1 MIGDKL
7 NVKEEHVRV
16 AEHIMELVLP
26 GIKSSGGKFIIT
38 IAGESGAGK
47 SEIASAL
54 SEQLSTK
61 GINSIILQQD
71 DYFVYPPKTNAGM
84 REKNIKHVGPSEV
97 QLTLLNR
104 NIRDILDGNEGLE
117 KPLVIYEE
125 DRITG
130 ETIQLGGIKVII
142 VEGTYTSLL
151 QNVHQRIFIDR
162 TNRDTK
168 ESRKERGREDQDK
181 YLEKI
186 LDIEHEIISSHKT
199 RADIIVTRD
208 YDVRV
213 NDAITQKN

>member
-1 MIGDKL
+1 MIGDRL
-7 NVKEEHVRV
+7 NIKEEHVGA
-16 AEHIMELVLP
+16 AESILELILP
-26 GIKSSGGKFIIT
+26 RIESSEGKCILT

-61 GINSIILQQD
+61 GITSIILQQD
-71 DYFVYPPKTNAGM
+71 DYFVYPPKTNARM
-84 REKNIKHVGPSEV
+84 REKNMKHVGPSEV
-97 QLTLLNR
+97 QLTLLNK
-104 NIRDILDGNEGLE
+104 NIRDILNGKKVIE

-130 ETIQLGGIKVII
+130 EAIQLEGIKVII

-162 TNRDTK
+162 TNQDTK

-186 LDIEHEIISSHKT
+186 LEIEHEIISSHKT

-213 NDAITQKN
+213 NDAIT